1 LKWAQEALGRFYEE
15 VTMRQIMSLLTLAL
29 VLLLSACNFPLLAT
43 EESTSIPAPVST
55 EVVETAFPTP
65 RPSLQPPHEKT
76 EIPSAEPE
84 LPRGPAEV
92 IAILEPGP
100 GSRLT
105 SPLRVAGMADSTF
118 EQTLVVRLVLDDGMV
133 LTMVPTTIRAD
144 LGQRGPYE
152 VEVPFEIIGE
162 QNALIQVYDVS
173 ARDGGIIHLNSVGV
187 MLMEG
192 GEAEIREVAPK
203 PEAIIIDQ
211 PALGEMISGGV
222 VHVEGIGIASFEGTL
237 VVEVYDAEG
246 NKVGEQPL
254 IVSAPEMGQPG
265 PFSVDVSYEVQAE
278 GPGRIVVID
287 PLPVFDGIG
296 HISSVEV
303 ILSP

>member
-1 LKWAQEALGRFYEE
+1 
-15 VTMRQIMSLLTLAL
+15 MRQIVSLLTLAL
-29 VLLLSACNFPLLAT
+29 VLLLSACNFPLLAADEPT
-43 EESTSIPAPVST
+43 ATLEPVST
-55 EVVETAFPTP
+55 EVVETGVPPT
-65 RPSLQPPHEKT
+65 SLASQLPPAKT
-76 EIPSAEPE
+76 ELPSAEPE
-84 LPRGPAEV
+84 MPRGPAEV

-105 SPLRVAGMADSTF
+105 SPLRVAGMADPTF
-118 EQTLVVRLVLDDGMV
+118 EQTLVVRLVLDDGTV
-133 LTMVPTTIRAD
+133 LTVVPTTIGAD

-152 VEVPFEIIGE
+152 VDVPFEIQGE
-162 QNALIQVYDVS
+162 RNVLIQVYDMS

-187 MLMEG
+187 TLMRG
-192 GEAEIREVAPK
+192 GEVEIREVAPK

-211 PALGEMISGGV
+211 PAMGDRISGGV

-265 PFSVDVSYEVQAE
+265 PFSVDVPYEVQEE
-278 GPGRIVVID
+278 GPGRIVVVD

-303 ILSP
+303 ILGP